1 MQRLLEH
8 AIARTVPLLVL
19 ALALVL
25 AFLPDIAR
33 AETNECTLETI
44 QGTYVFQARGA
55 LLDESGWLPYAEAGS
70 HTFGWGRKWRG
81 HLFRGPR
88 R

>member
-1 MQRLLEH
+1 MQRLVEH
-8 AIARTVPLLVL
+8 ATARTVPLLVL

-25 AFLPDIAR
+25 AFLPDVAQ

-55 LLDESGWLPYAEAGS
+55 LLDEGGWLPYALPSAVVKP
-70 HTFGWGRKWRG
+70 GRIF
-81 HLFRGPR
+81 LVAV
-88 R
+88 